1 MLFMSE
7 RQKAVTVRNEKP
19 IFNVKTGEQIGK
31 VRRVHANLERGY
43 MPPWAVELAEETFTM
58 GGKPPTVPTHR
69 WIASY
74 DSALAQQQEGWTD
87 EEREL
92 IEAKLLAQGDV
103 ILIEPPK
110 IDPPYAQYDK
120 HRKVV
125 GKRGFEQVTADIRAV
140 YELAGFDIEQAVRYE
155 RQNLD
160 DPVIIEFLQ
169 SLAPAAVE
177 LETVIEA

>member
-43 MPPWAVELAEETFTM
+43 MPTWAIALAEERFTM

-74 DSALAQQQEGWTD
+74 DSVLAQQMEGWTD

-92 IEAKLLAQGDV
+92 IEQKLLAQGDV
-103 ILIEPPK
+103 VVIEPPK
-110 IDPPYAQYDK
+110 VDPPYAQYDK
-120 HRKVV
+120 HRKTV
-125 GKRGFEQVTADIRAV
+125 GQRKFEQVTADIKAA
-140 YELAGFDIEQAVRYE
+140 YELAGFDLDQAVRYE
-155 RQNLD
+155 QQNLN
-160 DPVIIEFLQ
+160 DPKVIEFLR
-169 SLAPAAVE
+169 SLAPADVE
-177 LETVIEA
+177 HETLIEA